1 MNFVDIPETAPD
13 ASRRTGAN
21 GSRDGEMVDRATVSK
36 GGDAADILPDG
47 TLERLIGSLEG
58 VGRDDPPRTL
68 VIRGE
73 FAQLQRELE
82 GKIER
87 FDRTCAVCYEDAELV
102 IYRLDRQKDYEYI
115 LDYCE
120 IDDAR
125 LRRTMVELMRAI
137 AADRAGDVP
146 PYPLV
151 VRKPQMFRSGER
163 HVLFRLER
171 FARDAPVVSRWIR
184 QFLDHS
190 RLGSR
195 TE

>member
-1 MNFVDIPETAPD
+1 MGD
-13 ASRRTGAN
+13 RT
-21 GSRDGEMVDRATVSK
+21 TVSK
-36 GGDAADILPDG
+36 GGDAADVLPDG
-47 TLERLIGSLEG
+47 ALERLGGSPEG
-58 VGRDDPPRTL
+58 AGGDDPPRTL
-68 VIRGE
+68 TIRGE

-102 IYRLDRQKDYEYI
+102 VYRLDKQKDYEYI

-120 IDDAR
+120 IDDAG
-125 LRRTMVELMRAI
+125 LRRTMVELMRTI
-137 AADRAGDVP
+137 AADRTEDVP
-146 PYPLV
+146 RYPLV

-163 HVLFRLER
+163 HVLYRLER

-184 QFLDHS
+184 QFLDHPRS
-190 RLGSR
+190 GAR